1 MIILTPD
8 QRDHYKRFPL
18 YLVCAFVGQAC
29 STIGWSNRGKLNGK
43 KNSGT
48 VQCVTSQSGHSAC
61 VSSNY
66 LARRTMESNEVGRRH
81 CVCSKITNYTR
92 TCRYVSFSEE
102 EPVLGQGHDLK
113 EAELT

>member
-1 MIILTPD
+1 MICIV
-8 QRDHYKRFPL
+8 YK

-66 LARRTMESNEVGRRH
+66 LARRTMESNEVEIEDAPPGYSRVTKRPYFPGH
-81 CVCSKITNYTR
+81 VRISR
-92 TCRYVSFSEE
+92 
-102 EPVLGQGHDLK
+102 PVPGVPGFF
-113 EAELT
+113 